1 MKDLLLYKVSILF
14 KPTCE
19 NKLAF
24 LFKIYSKYA
33 TKSIEIRYFC
43 SKFKNKSHYFNTFFK
58 MSSTPLYEKEVSIQ
72 VERRRAGVELI
83 KIISDL
89 WYDKSIEL
97 VLFRNQLID
106 KNVNEIINL
115 HEYAGEFVGKAISIF
130 DSVAIAK
137 VIFELDLPP
146 SKLDIGK
153 LSYEF
158 RLENENYPDARHF
171 VLEKLKNAKNFEE
184 IQPKDVVLYGFGRI
198 GRLLARELM
207 SKSGKG
213 NQLRLRAIVTR
224 DKNDASSLEK
234 RASLLRYDSI
244 HGDFQGSVIA
254 DFENKALIING
265 TTVHVITANAP
276 EDIDYTQYG
285 IEKALI
291 IDNTGAFTNKEALSR
306 HLTSKGTEKVL
317 LTAPGKGIPNI
328 VHGVNQNEY
337 NPDEIA
343 IFSAASCTT
352 NAITPILKAIEE
364 TLGVVKGHLETIH
377 AYTNDQNLVD
387 NMHQK
392 YRRGRAAAL
401 NMVITETGAGAA
413 VAKALP
419 SLEGKLTSNAIRV
432 PVPNGSLVVLN
443 LEVLKKTSIDG
454 INAIMKKY
462 ALEGELVE
470 QIKYSL
476 NNELVS
482 SDIVG
487 TSAPAIYDSNAT
499 IVSNDGQNIVL
510 YIWYDNEFGYS
521 HQVIR
526 LAKYIAKVRRFT
538 YY

>member
-1 MKDLLLYKVSILF
+1 MTKKSLYQ
-14 KPTCE
+14 
-19 NKLAF
+19 
-24 LFKIYSKYA
+24 
-33 TKSIEIRYFC
+33 
-43 SKFKNKSHYFNTFFK
+43 
-58 MSSTPLYEKEVSIQ
+58 KEVSLQ
-72 VERRRAGVELI
+72 VDRRRAGVELI

-89 WYDKSIEL
+89 WYDKSIEM
-97 VLFRNQLID
+97 VLFKNQLLD
-106 KNVNEIINL
+106 KNVSDIINL
-115 HEYAGEFVGKAISIF
+115 HQYAGEFVGKPITIF
-130 DSVAIAK
+130 DSVEIAQ
-137 VIFELDLPP
+137 VILSLDLPP
-146 SKLDIGK
+146 AKLDLGK
-153 LSYEF
+153 LTYEY
-158 RLENENYPDARHF
+158 RLEDEKYPDARYF
-171 VLEKLKNAKNFEE
+171 VLDKLKKAKSSEE

-207 SKSGKG
+207 SKTGKG

-224 DKNDASSLEK
+224 DTNDINSLEK

-244 HGDFQGSVIA
+244 HGDFQGSVVA
-254 DFENKALIING
+254 DSKNNTLLING
-265 TTVHVITANAP
+265 TTVHIITANSP
-276 EDIDYTQYG
+276 EEIDYTQYG
-285 IEKALI
+285 INDALV
-291 IDNTGAFTNKEALSR
+291 IDNTGAFTTEAALKR
-306 HLTSKGTEKVL
+306 HLISKGVSKVL
-317 LTAPGKGIPNI
+317 LTAPGKGVPNI
-328 VHGVNQNEY
+328 VHGVNHNEY
-337 NPDEIA
+337 NPDLVD

-352 NAITPILKAIEE
+352 NAITPVLKVIED

-387 NMHQK
+387 NMHRK

-401 NMVITETGAGAA
+401 NMVITETGAGSA

-432 PVPNGSLVVLN
+432 PVPNGSLVVLS
-443 LEVLKKTSIDG
+443 LEVKKVTTIAA
-454 INAIMKKY
+454 INKIMKKY

-487 TSAPAIYDSNAT
+487 TSAPSIYDSNAT
-499 IVSNDGQNIVL
+499 IVSKDGKNIVL
-510 YIWYDNEFGYS
+510 YIWYDNEYGYS

>member
-1 MKDLLLYKVSILF
+1 MSNTTLYQ
-14 KPTCE
+14 
-19 NKLAF
+19 
-24 LFKIYSKYA
+24 
-33 TKSIEIRYFC
+33 
-43 SKFKNKSHYFNTFFK
+43 
-58 MSSTPLYEKEVSIQ
+58 KEVSFQ
-72 VERRRAGVELI
+72 VDRRRAGVELI

-89 WYDKSIEL
+89 WYDKSIEM
-97 VLFRNQLID
+97 VLYKNQLLD

-115 HEYAGEFVGKAISIF
+115 HQYAGEFVGKPITVF
-130 DSVAIAK
+130 DSVEIAR
-137 VIFELDLPP
+137 VISELELPP

-153 LSYEF
+153 LTYEYL
-158 RLENENYPDARHF
+158 LEDEKYPDARHF
-171 VLEKLKNAKNFEE
+171 VIDKLKEAKSSEE
-184 IQPKDVVLYGFGRI
+184 IQPKDVILYGFGRI

-207 SKSGKG
+207 SKTGKG

-244 HGDFQGSVIA
+244 HGDFQGSVTA
-254 DFENKALIING
+254 DPENNALIING
-265 TTVHVITANAP
+265 TTVHVITANSP
-276 EDIDYTQYG
+276 EEIDYTIYE
-285 IEKALI
+285 INNALV
-291 IDNTGAFTNKEALSR
+291 IDNTGAFTTHEALSR
-306 HLTSKGTEKVL
+306 HLTSKGAEKVL
-317 LTAPGKGIPNI
+317 LTAPGKGVPNI

-337 NPDEIA
+337 NPDEIN

-352 NAITPILKAIEE
+352 NAITPILKAVED

-387 NMHQK
+387 NMHKK

-401 NMVITETGAGAA
+401 NMVITETGAGSA

-443 LEVLKKTSIDG
+443 LEVERKTSVEE
-454 INAIMKKY
+454 INTIMKKY

-487 TSAPAIYDSNAT
+487 TSAPSIYDSNAT
-499 IVSNDGQNIVL
+499 IVSKDGKNIVL
-510 YIWYDNEFGYS
+510 YIWYDNEYGYS

>member
-1 MKDLLLYKVSILF
+1 M
-14 KPTCE
+14 
-19 NKLAF
+19 
-24 LFKIYSKYA
+24 SK
-33 TKSIEIRYFC
+33 
-43 SKFKNKSHYFNTFFK
+43 
-58 MSSTPLYEKEVSIQ
+58 TPLYQKEVSFQ
-72 VERRRAGVELI
+72 VDRRRAGVELI
-83 KIISDL
+83 KIVSDL
-89 WYDKSIEL
+89 WYDKSIEM
-97 VLFRNQLID
+97 VLFKNQLLD
-106 KNVNEIINL
+106 KNVSDIINL
-115 HEYAGEFVGKAISIF
+115 HQYAGEFVGKPITIF
-130 DSVAIAK
+130 DSVEIAK
-137 VIFELDLPP
+137 VVLSLDLPP

-153 LSYEF
+153 LTYEY
-158 RLENENYPDARHF
+158 LLDDEKYPDARHF
-171 VLEKLKNAKNFEE
+171 VLDKLKEAKSSEE

-207 SKSGKG
+207 SKTGKG

-224 DKNDASSLEK
+224 DKNDASTLEK

-244 HGDFQGSVIA
+244 HGDFQGSVTA
-254 DFENKALIING
+254 DVKNNALIING
-265 TTVHVITANAP
+265 TTVHVITANSP
-276 EDIDYTQYG
+276 EEIDYTAYG
-285 IEKALI
+285 IDQALV
-291 IDNTGAFTNKEALSR
+291 IDNTGAFTTKEALSR
-306 HLTSKGTEKVL
+306 HLVSKGAHKVL
-317 LTAPGKGIPNI
+317 LTAPGKGVPNI

-337 NPDEIA
+337 NPDDLD

-352 NAITPILKAIEE
+352 NAITPILKAVED

-377 AYTNDQNLVD
+377 SYTNDQNLVD
-387 NMHQK
+387 NMHKK

-401 NMVITETGAGAA
+401 NMVITETGAGTA

-443 LEVLKKTSIDG
+443 LEVSKETSIEE

-470 QIKYSL
+470 QIKYST

-487 TSAPAIYDSNAT
+487 TSAPSIYDSNAT
-499 IVSNDGQNIVL
+499 IVSNDGKNIVL
-510 YIWYDNEFGYS
+510 YIWYDNEYGYS

>member
-1 MKDLLLYKVSILF
+1 MSNTTLYQ
-14 KPTCE
+14 
-19 NKLAF
+19 
-24 LFKIYSKYA
+24 
-33 TKSIEIRYFC
+33 
-43 SKFKNKSHYFNTFFK
+43 
-58 MSSTPLYEKEVSIQ
+58 KEVSFQ
-72 VERRRAGVELI
+72 VDRRRAGVELI

-89 WYDKSIEL
+89 WYDKSIEM
-97 VLFRNQLID
+97 VLFKNQLLD

-115 HEYAGEFVGKAISIF
+115 HQYAGEFVGKPITVF
-130 DSVAIAK
+130 DSVEIAR
-137 VIFELDLPP
+137 VISELDLPP

-153 LSYEF
+153 LTYEY
-158 RLENENYPDARHF
+158 RLEDEKYPDARHF
-171 VLEKLKNAKNFEE
+171 VIDKLKEAKSSEE
-184 IQPKDVVLYGFGRI
+184 IQPKDVILYGFGRI

-207 SKSGKG
+207 SKTGKG

-244 HGDFQGSVIA
+244 HGDFQGSVTA
-254 DFENKALIING
+254 DPENNALIING
-265 TTVHVITANAP
+265 TTVHVITANSP
-276 EDIDYTQYG
+276 EEIDYTLYE
-285 IEKALI
+285 IDNALV
-291 IDNTGAFTNKEALSR
+291 IDNTGAFTTHEALSR
-306 HLTSKGTEKVL
+306 HLTSKGVEKVL
-317 LTAPGKGIPNI
+317 LTAPGKGVPNI

-337 NPDEIA
+337 NPDEIN

-352 NAITPILKAIEE
+352 NAITPILKAVED

-387 NMHQK
+387 NMHNK

-401 NMVITETGAGAA
+401 NMVITETGAGSA

-443 LEVLKKTSIDG
+443 LEVSRETSVSE

-487 TSAPAIYDSNAT
+487 TSAPSIYDSNAT
-499 IVSNDGQNIVL
+499 IVSKDGKNIVL
-510 YIWYDNEFGYS
+510 YIWYDNEYGYS

>member
-1 MKDLLLYKVSILF
+1 MNNI
-14 KPTCE
+14 
-19 NKLAF
+19 A
-24 LFKIYSKYA
+24 
-33 TKSIEIRYFC
+33 
-43 SKFKNKSHYFNTFFK
+43 
-58 MSSTPLYEKEVSIQ
+58 LYEKEVSAQ
-72 VERRRAGVELI
+72 ADRRRAAVELI

-106 KNVNEIINL
+106 RNVSDIINL
-115 HEYAGEFVGKAISIF
+115 HEYAGEFVGKPIAVF
-130 DSVAIAK
+130 DTLEIAK
-137 VIFELDLPP
+137 TILTLDLPP

-153 LSYEF
+153 LTFEF
-158 RLENENYPDARHF
+158 NLEDDKYDSTLSF
-171 VLEKLKNAKNFEE
+171 VIYKLKNAKDSEE

-207 SKSGKG
+207 SKTGKG
-213 NQLRLRAIVTR
+213 DQLRLRAIVTR
-224 DKNDASSLEK
+224 DKNDATTLEK

-254 DFENKALIING
+254 DAQNNALIING
-265 TTVHVITANAP
+265 TTVHIITANNP
-276 EDIDYTQYG
+276 EEIDYTLYD
-285 IEKALI
+285 IDNALI
-291 IDNTGAFTNKEALSR
+291 IDNTGAFTTQEALAR
-306 HLTSKGTEKVL
+306 HLTSKGAHKVL
-317 LTAPGKGIPNI
+317 LTAPGKGVPNI
-328 VHGVNQNEY
+328 VHGVNHNEY
-337 NPDEIA
+337 NPDEVS

-352 NAITPILKAIEE
+352 NAITPILKAVED

-387 NMHQK
+387 NMHKK

-401 NMVITETGAGAA
+401 NMVITETGAGTA
-413 VAKALP
+413 VSKAIP
-419 SLEGKLTSNAIRV
+419 SLTGKLTSNAIRV

-443 LEVLKKTSIDG
+443 LEVSKETSVAN
-454 INAIMKKY
+454 INAVMKKY

-482 SDIVG
+482 SDIIG

-499 IVSNDGQNIVL
+499 IVSADGKNIVL
-510 YIWYDNEFGYS
+510 YVWYDNEYGYS